1 MLQIIASSLSG
12 KTEKQELLVQDL
24 RNNILQV
31 AEAC

>member
-12 KTEKQELLVQDL
+12 KTENQELLVQDL